1 MDLREVIQLS
11 TDDFF
16 EISPLDGRYFDFV
29 SELSQIFSEFALTRK
44 RVFIEIEYLKA
55 FLREVDINFDAGY
68 LDRIK
73 ESFSIEEM
81 EGIKEY
87 EAKTEHD
94 VYAVVEFLKEVVPPD
109 LKTFVHFGLTSED
122 VNNLCYGLILNEGRK
137 VILKS
142 LKDVIEALLRKSEE
156 YASVSML
163 SFTHGEPATPTT
175 FGKQFINYAVRLST
189 LYKDLKDIEL
199 EGKVAEATGGYNALS
214 ALYPDVDWISF
225 SERFVRGLGLK
236 PNIFVTQILPADSYA
251 KLFDTLKRISSVLI
265 DADRNIWNY
274 FLLGYIS
281 LTVPKESVGSSTMPH
296 KINPIKFE
304 NSEGNAE
311 VAEAMFGFLSNKLL
325 KSRLQRD
332 LTDSTVKRNI
342 GMSFAYLLLSL
353 KMLHNGLSNIKVQED
368 KIKEDMANHPEV
380 FSELLQLI
388 LRQKGLDAYEEV
400 KKLLRERK
408 EDFLKELDRIVGTES
423 VIKEKFIKGASSKV
437 IEKGREI
444 VKKNIS
450 D

>member
-11 TDDFF
+11 TDNFF

-44 RVFIEIEYLKA
+44 RVFIEIDYLKA
-55 FLREVDINFDAGY
+55 FLREADINFDAGY

-73 ESFSIEEM
+73 ESFSIEEIK
-81 EGIKEY
+81 GIKEY

-122 VNNLCYGLILNEGRK
+122 VNNLCYGLMLNEGRK

-142 LKDVIEALLRKSEE
+142 LKDVIEALLQKSEE
-156 YASVSML
+156 YASLSML

-175 FGKQFINYAVRLST
+175 LGKQFINYAVRLST
-189 LYKDLKDIEL
+189 LYKDLKDIEI

-214 ALYPDVDWISF
+214 ALYPEVDWISF
-225 SERFVRGLGLK
+225 SECFVRDLGLK

-251 KLFDTLKRISSVLI
+251 KLFDTLKRISSVVI

-274 FLLGYIS
+274 FLLEYIS

-311 VAEAMFGFLSNKLL
+311 LAEAMFGFLSNKLL

-342 GMSFAYLLLSL
+342 GISFAYLLLSL
-353 KMLHNGLSNIKVQED
+353 KMLHNGLSSMKVQED
-368 KIKEDMANHPEV
+368 KIKEDMVNHSEV

-388 LRQKGLDAYEEV
+388 LRQKGLDAYGEV

-408 EDFLKELDRIVGTES
+408 EGFLKELDRIVGSES

-450 D
+450 G